1 MQEKIYDEWNKPDWV
16 QVASDYFQKIKDQ
29 VEIYKNTIHA
39 INAVLES
46 DETNDDKVLIIE
58 GIIKELENE
67 IS

>member
-1 MQEKIYDEWNKPDWV
+1 ME
-16 QVASDYFQKIKDQ
+16 VASDYFQKIKDQ
-29 VEIYKNTIHA
+29 VEIYKITIHA

-46 DETNDDKVLIIE
+46 DEINEDKVLIIE